1 MATIE
6 ELQAQ
11 LAALTAQV
19 DAITA
24 PPETYYTM
32 QYQGETID
40 AILTDLLPAL
50 PGGSGLPVNQGG
62 TGANTPH
69 LALANLGGRPN
80 RNILDNWYFVG
91 GGIQDGYGVFPV
103 NQKSE
108 KNYSGKGYSIDRW
121 FNEFSGD
128 TTINVL
134 SDGILFSTK
143 KQFSNFAQRVD
154 LSMFEG
160 QKMKLSFLLSD
171 VSPGMY
177 LQAYQSGNP
186 NAAVQV
192 PAVNGISTLSFVV
205 VPNSGITT
213 VQVQFRDSD
222 SADYQTVKIYAAKL
236 EIGDKQTLAYQD
248 SDGDWNLLDTP
259 YYGEELA
266 RCQRQLYIPA
276 TGTVSTFYAASV
288 NPTSGDIFFPVI
300 VPVQMRTVPVL
311 TVSQCTLY
319 VGAEDKAITPSS
331 VTCYALRGNQA
342 LCRANGVAI
351 GASARTGIVEIGGLQ
366 LSAEL

>member
-1 MATIE
+1 MAKIVEITNP
-6 ELQAQ
+6 LTGQPQ
-11 LAALTAQV
+11 QVVQSDYTAQQID
-19 DAITA
+19 DAVA
-24 PPETYYTM
+24 AV
-32 QYQGETID
+32 QS
-40 AILTDLLPAL
+40 AL
-50 PGGSGLPVNQGG
+50 PGGTGLPVSQGG
-62 TGANTPH
+62 TGANTPQM
-69 LALANLGGRPN
+69 ALANLGGRPN

-91 GGIQDGYGVFPV
+91 GGSQDGYGVFPV

-128 TTINVL
+128 ATINVL

-143 KQFSNFAQRVD
+143 KQFSNFAQSVD

-186 NAAVQV
+186 NAAVAV

-248 SDGDWNLLDTP
+248 SDGNWNLLDTP

-300 VPVQMRTVPVL
+300 VPVPMRTVPVL

-331 VTCYALRGNQA
+331 VTCYASLGNQA

-351 GASARTGIVEIGGLQ
+351 GASARTGMVEIGGLQ